1 MAYQKLQVRDGLVV
15 IPSATVNIPDPAT
28 EIVSSTTDGVDP
40 GKLEDGNQDFIALGV
55 TPGMIVY
62 NTTDSTAAYV
72 TAIESANVLILSVDI
87 MASAENYVIYG
98 AATEGCILYVGGS
111 GNLTA
116 VMATDKDVA
125 AASQKELTFQNL
137 PNASFL
143 PIQVCRVDNTTT
155 ATNIIA
161 LF

>member
-28 EIVSSTTDGVDP
+28 EIVSSTTDGVDA
-40 GKLEDGNQDFIALGV
+40 GKLEDSSQNFIALGV

-62 NTTDSTAAYV
+62 NTTDNTAAVV
-72 TAIESANVLILSVDI
+72 TGIDTDALLSLSVDI
-87 MASAENYVIYG
+87 MDAAENYVIYG
-98 AATEGCILYVGGS
+98 SATEGCILYVGGT

-125 AASQKELTFQNL
+125 AASQKELTFENL
-137 PNASFL
+137 PDASFL
-143 PIQVCRVDNTTT
+143 PIQVCRVDDTTT